1 VKGVSSC
8 LLRLIDH
15 DDGIVVVAS
24 VGIDAALL
32 VEDVQQGSV

>member
-1 VKGVSSC
+1 VKGVSLC
-8 LLRLIDH
+8 LIRLIDRH
-15 DDGIVVVAS
+15 DGIVVVAS